1 MHILLIH
8 QYFLEKDDA
17 GGSRFNEMAK
27 IWVREGHQVTVIAG
41 MVHYSTGKKRKK
53 YRGKYFVK
61 EKFDENIT
69 LYRSHV
75 SASYNKNFA
84 GRFWAYFSFVF
95 SSVICGLFYTRA
107 KYSVVL
113 VSSPPLFVGITGL
126 VLSKLKRIPLV
137 FEIRDLWPES
147 AIDTGV
153 LKNKTIIRFAYWF
166 EKLVYRN
173 SKLINALTP
182 AFKRKLIEEKNV
194 PSQKMIMIPN
204 AADFSLSEQLVAE
217 CIEHSAERS
226 LPGAMRHVPCAMR
239 FDVKKFRKEQGF
251 DGKFVIIY
259 VGAHGV
265 ANHLISMIEAA
276 ELLKNTNVL
285 MLLIG
290 DGMQKKM
297 LMEQGK
303 KLKNVLFINPVPKS
317 EIFKYILASDM
328 GISILKKAEA
338 FKAVYSNK
346 TFDYM
351 SCQKPVLMAID
362 GVSRKLV
369 EEADCGVYIEPE
381 DPKDFA
387 NKVLYCMDNKEKIKE
402 QGMNGYRYAR
412 KYFDRNMLA
421 KKYLMELEKIVSS

>member
-8 QYFLEKDDA
+8 QYFLEKDDG
-17 GGSRFNEMAK
+17 GGSRFNEMVK
-27 IWVREGHQVTVIAG
+27 VWVRGGHQVTVIAG

-53 YRGKYFVK
+53 YRGKFIVK

-95 SSVICGLFYTRA
+95 SSIICGLFYARA

-147 AIDTGV
+147 AIDTGI

-166 EKLVYRN
+166 EKLVYKN

-182 AFKRKLIEEKNV
+182 AFKTKLIEEKNV

-204 AADFSLSEQLVAE
+204 AADFSLSERLV
-217 CIEHSAERS
+217 
-226 LPGAMRHVPCAMR
+226 

-251 DGKFVIIY
+251 DDKFVIIY

-265 ANHLISMIEAA
+265 ANHLILLIEAA

-297 LMEQGK
+297 LKEKARELQ
-303 KLKNVLFINPVPKS
+303 NVLFMDPVPKS

-362 GVSRKLV
+362 GVSRELV
-369 EEADCGVYIEPE
+369 EKADCGVYIEPE
-381 DPKDFA
+381 NPKDFA

-421 KKYLMELEKIVSS
+421 KKYLVEIGKIVGS